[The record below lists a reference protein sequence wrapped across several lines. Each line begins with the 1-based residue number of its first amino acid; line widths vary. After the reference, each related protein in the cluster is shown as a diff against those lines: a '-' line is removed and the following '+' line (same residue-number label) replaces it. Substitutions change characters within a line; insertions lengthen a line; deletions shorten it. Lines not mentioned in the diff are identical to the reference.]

1 MNSKLEKN
9 VGKAVDRV
17 DGRLK
22 VTGLAKYAAEYPKD
36 NLAHAFLV
44 QSTISS
50 GKIKSI
56 DSSRAEAVTG
66 VIAVITYKNA
76 PKLPPKNNANFD
88 DSLHLLQSNEIFHDR
103 QNIGVVVAE
112 TLETAR
118 YAASLLQVEYS
129 KKAVDVDL
137 AKNLSKAKYA
147 EGKKNSL
154 KTRGDFQNGLA
165 SADVKIES
173 TYVTPAEMHS
183 MMEPHATT
191 AEWDGNNLHI
201 WESTQAIFNT
211 RNKVA
216 KAFGLA
222 AAKVRVSTEFLGGGF
237 GSKLECW
244 SGTILAVLAAKMTQ
258 RPVRLALTREQTYGN
273 TGNRPQ
279 TVQNLIY
286 AADKKGKLTAIKHE
300 CISENCRFTDFSEDG
315 STVSTHLYSCP
326 NVVTESKV
334 VALDIS
340 KPIWMRAPGDC
351 PGMYAVECAMDEL
364 AHTLKMDPL
373 EIRLLNYS
381 EKDESCDLPWSSKSL
396 KQCYEQGA
404 KLFGWNERK
413 LEPSSMKYHNKLVG
427 WGMSSAMHG
436 AYRMEAGAKLVL
448 KEDGSVTISSG
459 TQDIG
464 TGTYTIMTQ
473 IAADALGLP
482 LEKVRFELGDT
493 NMPEAPLSGGSMT
506 AATAGSAVH
515 GICHNAIEKLK
526 EFLVQEKGT
535 IFSDANKGEL
545 CARNEGI
552 YLASQEG
559 KGESYVS
566 ILKRLPEKQLLV
578 EAKFSPD
585 SKQLDKYSKYSF
597 GAHFAEVMVD
607 AELGIVRVTRFV
619 SAISAGK
626 IINPKTAANQI
637 KGGVIFGIGMALTEA
652 LLRDEKTGRTINAD
666 LGEYHLPVHADIPN
680 IEVVFVDEKDDVV
693 NPLGV
698 KGVGEI
704 AVIGVAAA
712 IANAIFHATGK
723 RVRELPITLDKL
735 LT

>member
-1 MNSKLEKN
+1 MTPKTESKI
-9 VGKAVDRV
+9 GKSVDRV
-17 DGRLK
+17 DGRQK
-22 VTGLAKYAAEYPKD
+22 VTGQAKYAAEISRK
-36 NLAHAFLV
+36 NLAHAFLI
-44 QSTISS
+44 QSTITS

-56 DSSRAEAVTG
+56 DSSHAETVPG
-66 VIAVITYKNA
+66 VLKVITYKNA
-76 PKLPPKNNANFD
+76 PKLPPKSNADFD

-112 TLETAR
+112 TLEQAR
-118 YAASLLQVEYS
+118 YAASLVRVEYTKRS
-129 KKAVDVDL
+129 VDVDM
-137 AKNLSKAKYA
+137 ARNLGKAKYA
-147 EGKKNSL
+147 DGKKNSL
-154 KTRGDFQNGLA
+154 KTRGNFEAGLA
-165 SADVKIES
+165 TASAKIES
-173 TYVTPAEMHS
+173 TYLTPAEIHS

-191 AEWDGNNLHI
+191 AEWDGGSLHI

-216 KAFGLA
+216 KAFGLPA
-222 AAKVRVSTEFLGGGF
+222 SKVRVSTEFLGGGF

-244 SGTILAVLAAKMTQ
+244 SGTILAALAAKMTN

-279 TVQNLIY
+279 TIQNLVY
-286 AADKKGKLTAIKHE
+286 AANKTGKLTAIRHE

-315 STVSTHLYSCP
+315 SGVSAKLYSCD
-326 NVVTESKV
+326 NVVTETKV
-334 VALDIS
+334 VALDINQ
-340 KPIWMRAPGDC
+340 PIWMRAPGDC
-351 PGMYAVECAMDEL
+351 PGTYAVESAMDEL
-364 AHTLKMDPL
+364 AHELKMDPL
-373 EIRLLNYS
+373 AIRVLNYA
-381 EKDESCDLPWSSKSL
+381 EKDESDDLPWSSKSL
-396 KQCYEQGA
+396 KECYDAGS
-404 KLFGWNERK
+404 KLFEWDKRK
-413 LEPSSMKYHNKLVG
+413 LEPRSMKQNGKLIG

-436 AYRMEAGAKLVL
+436 AYRMAAGAKLVL
-448 KEDGSVTISSG
+448 KDDGSTVISSG

-493 NMPEAPLSGGSMT
+493 SMPEAPLSGGSMT

-515 GICHNAIEKLK
+515 GICQTAVDKIK
-526 EFLVQEKGT
+526 EFLLSEKGT
-535 IFSDANKGEL
+535 IFSGAKSEDLRAQ
-545 CARNEGI
+545 NEGI
-552 YLASQEG
+552 YLISEPD

-566 ILKRLPEKQLLV
+566 ILKRLPGHQLEV
-578 EAKFSPD
+578 EAKFSPN

-597 GAHFAEVMVD
+597 GAHFAEVQVD
-607 AELGIVRVTRFV
+607 EELGFVRVTRFV

-637 KGGVIFGIGMALTEA
+637 KGGIIFGIGMALTEA
-652 LLRDEKTGRTINAD
+652 ILRDEKTGRTINAD
-666 LGEYHLPVHADIPN
+666 LGEYHLPVHADIPE
-680 IEVVFVDEKDDVV
+680 IEVIFVDEKDDVV

-712 IANAIFHATGK
+712 VANAVFHATGK
-723 RVRELPITLDKL
+723 RIRELPITLDKL